1 MTLADLRKRVMI
13 DKLDDEDYEPE
24 IIDNF
29 LNDAQRD
36 ILKQYDQPF
45 KQKNVRASS
54 SERLRIGV

>member
-36 ILKQYDQPF
+36 IFNQFELPF
-45 KQKNVRASS
+45 MEKIF
-54 SERLRIGV
+54 IGDVPAGR

>member
-36 ILKQYDQPF
+36 IF
-45 KQKNVRASS
+45 N
-54 SERLRIGV
+54 